1 MTLKTLLLGSA
12 TAFAVVGGAQAADL
26 SIAEPVDYVRICD
39 AFGTGYYYIPGT
51 DTCLKIGGFVKFKVN
66 FHVLTDMDPGVAV
79 HQSTWDFQTEAG
91 ANFTAKSMTEW
102 GELGGNLA
110 IIGNYNPL
118 AANSGAVTLDG
129 ASLWWGPIKF
139 GHFGSVYDGGGGY
152 ADSVYRSDVSS
163 EQIALS
169 WSAAGFGL
177 ALGIEDPRTRWG
189 SELGTTYSVP
199 NIVAAATISQGMF
212 DAKAAVGFA
221 QVGIGS
227 VYGVGGHIT
236 LKLDSI
242 AAGDA
247 IRFGGAFGT
256 GASFVDSSTGA
267 VVAGSSAARN
277 GNNNWSAY
285 ATFQHFFTSALSI
298 AASYGYRT
306 NGVVNGWQGGA
317 HLVWTPVP
325 GFKGKFKAQY
335 AVDGAAAGV
344 WTAQASAERSF

>member
-51 DTCLKIGGFVKFKVN
+51 DTCLKIGGNVEFKVN
-66 FHVLTDMDPGVAV
+66 FHALTDMDPGVPV
-79 HQSTWDFQTEAG
+79 HQSTWDFQTSA
-91 ANFTAKSMTEW
+91 AVNFTAKSMTEW
-102 GELGGNLA
+102 GELGANLA
-110 IIGNYNPL
+110 LTGTYNPL
-118 AANSGAVTLDG
+118 AATSGAVTLDG
-129 ASLWWGPIKF
+129 ASLWLGPIKF
-139 GHFGSVYDGGGGY
+139 GHFGSVFDGGGGY
-152 ADSVYRSDVSS
+152 ADSVYRSDVSP

-189 SELGTTYSVP
+189 STLGTTYSIP

-212 DAKAAVGFA
+212 DAKGSVGFA
-221 QVGIGS
+221 QVAVGS
-227 VYGVGGHIT
+227 VYGVAGNIT

-256 GASFVDSSTGA
+256 GASFVDSSTGV

-277 GNNNWSAY
+277 GLNNWSAY
-285 ATFQHFFTSALSI
+285 VTAQHFFTSALSI
-298 AASYGYRT
+298 AASYGYRS
-306 NGVVNGWQGGA
+306 NSVVTGWQAGA

-325 GFKGKFKAQY
+325 GFKAKVKAQY
-335 AVDGAAAGV
+335 VVDGAAAGV
-344 WTAQASAERSF
+344 WTGQASVKREF